1 MGGEEAVRKR
11 FRQATAPRRR
21 AGGGRGEDA
30 RGLWR
35 PYTAGAPPAP
45 ARMPAA
51 DDLVP
56 FVRDAL
62 ERGHSRDE
70 IAGVLRRAGW
80 TEEQTTAA
88 LGAFAEVDFAIPV
101 PRPKPYLSAK
111 EAFWYLVLFTAL
123 YLTAIYLGTLLFQ
136 LINLAFPDP
145 TESEYA
151 SRASRDLIRLS
162 IAILV
167 VAFPLFAFMN
177 RFIGREVE
185 RDPGKRASKV
195 RKWLTS
201 ITLFIAVCVLL
212 GDGAALV
219 YNLLSGDLT
228 SRFVLK
234 VLAVALIAG
243 GAFGYYLRDLRQE
256 DESA

>member
-1 MGGEEAVRKR
+1 
-11 FRQATAPRRR
+11 
-21 AGGGRGEDA
+21 
-30 RGLWR
+30 
-35 PYTAGAPPAP
+35 
-45 ARMPAA
+45 MPAS

-62 ERGHSRDE
+62 KLGHSREE
-70 IAGVLRRAGW
+70 IADTLLRAGW
-80 TEEQTTAA
+80 TEEQTASA

-111 EAFWYLVLFTAL
+111 EAFWYLVLFTSL

-136 LINLAFPDP
+136 LVNLTFPDP

-151 SRASRDLIRLS
+151 SRGARDLIRLA
-162 IAILV
+162 IAILA
-167 VAFPLFAFMN
+167 VAFPLFVFMN

-201 ITLFIAVCVLL
+201 VTMFIAVCVLL
-212 GDGAALV
+212 GDGAALI
-219 YNLLSGDLT
+219 YNVLSGDLT

-234 VLAVALIAG
+234 VLSVALIAG
-243 GAFGYYLRDLRQE
+243 AAFGYYLRYLRMD
-256 DESA
+256 DEPA